1 QAPNCVR
8 SPTLVRSKPIILWR
22 IDRVRARLFRRGR
35 HFRLRTRLCECAYTR
50 RRLDD
55 HPESVTDCDL
65 GSLAQAAVDY
75 DEEAI
80 PPLSD
85 VAVEPDTVR
94 AAGNEPAVAARVEAH
109 WLPRPPRL
117 RIERN
122 EDNRD
127 ALVTFDQLSFESHLV
142 HSLPILWLGE
152 VEGKPR
158 RCSPP
163 CLLHTES
170 SRTIVK
176 FSRIF
181 THQILFQNGRDCPSF
196 AQS

>member
-1 QAPNCVR
+1 MGQAKLR
-8 SPTLVRSKPIILWR
+8 SAPTLVRPQPIILWW

-55 HPESVTDCDL
+55 HRQSVTDCDL

-85 VAVEPDTVR
+85 VAVEPNTVC
-94 AAGNEPAVAARVEAH
+94 ASCNEPAVAARVEAH
-109 WLPRPPRL
+109 WLPRPLLL
-117 RIERN
+117 RIKRN

-127 ALVTFDQLSFESHLV
+127 ALVTFD
-142 HSLPILWLGE
+142 
-152 VEGKPR
+152 
-158 RCSPP
+158 
-163 CLLHTES
+163 
-170 SRTIVK
+170 
-176 FSRIF
+176 
-181 THQILFQNGRDCPSF
+181 
-196 AQS
+196 